1 MKNLDEP
8 INHATVPTYN
18 PIEQGEE
25 ALENLYGP
33 EVLPGLDLS
42 ALPESFQTLLGG
54 DADPHDPAVQQEVLR
69 FIDSDEGAVTRRL
82 LGTLI
87 GEGELTQLLRTAGA
101 NCDGQS
107 EPEGVREKLVEVL
120 HRVTS
125 GTVKKELQK
134 NYATIQFGKV
144 KTIRHSQTHVGRND
158 QCPCGSGKKFKN
170 CCIHKAP

>member
-1 MKNLDEP
+1 MNKSD
-8 INHATVPTYN
+8 ATIDQAVVPTLN
-18 PIEQGEE
+18 PIERGEE

-33 EVLPGLDLS
+33 EVLPDLDLS
-42 ALPESFQTLLGG
+42 SLPESFQALLGG
-54 DADPHDPAVQQEVLR
+54 EADPHDPAVQQEVLR

-87 GEGELTQLLRTAGA
+87 GDRELAELLRTGGD
-101 NCDGQS
+101 NRNGQS
-107 EPEGVREKLVEVL
+107 EPEGIREKLVDVI

-134 NYATIQFGKV
+134 NYSTIQFGKV

-170 CCIHKAP
+170 CCIHKSP